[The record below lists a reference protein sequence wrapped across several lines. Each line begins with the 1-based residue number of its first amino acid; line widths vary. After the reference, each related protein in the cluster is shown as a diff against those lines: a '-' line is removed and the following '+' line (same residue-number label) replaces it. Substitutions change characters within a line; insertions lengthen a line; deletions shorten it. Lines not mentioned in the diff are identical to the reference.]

1 MRERCC
7 VVSGTERVLLL
18 LYSVCTINIPKLAV
32 PGCKAHVLASYLYAL
47 PSIGYGPTVVS
58 GNAAVQLIY

>member
-18 LYSVCTINIPKLAV
+18 LYSMCTINIPKLAV
-32 PGCKAHVLASYLYAL
+32 LGCKAHVLASYLYAL
-47 PSIGYGPTVVS
+47 PSIKVLFDIVD
-58 GNAAVQLIY
+58 AAVERRRLQ